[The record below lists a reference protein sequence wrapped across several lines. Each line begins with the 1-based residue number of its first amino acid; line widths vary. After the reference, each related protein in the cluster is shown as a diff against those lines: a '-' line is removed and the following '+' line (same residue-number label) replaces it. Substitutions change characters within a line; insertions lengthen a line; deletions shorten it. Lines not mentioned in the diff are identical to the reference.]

1 MASLVKSPT
10 ISKGCGGSLIFAKD
24 HKTLDMFDPLARFGP
39 HRRERLEKSWARLFR
54 EEILPELPVHKLR
67 PFFSESKGAP
77 TKDLY
82 AMLWGSPGFVD
93 TPKGKG
99 IIPWEVCHAGR
110 TKEVHE
116 GIQG

>member
-1 MASLVKSPT
+1 
-10 ISKGCGGSLIFAKD
+10 LIFAKD

-77 TKDLY
+77 TKDLF
-82 AMLWGSPGFVD
+82 AML
-93 TPKGKG
+93 G
-99 IIPWEVCHAGR
+99 IAGIGAAPAWSR
-110 TKEVHE
+110 RCRSWIEKRE
-116 GIQG
+116 